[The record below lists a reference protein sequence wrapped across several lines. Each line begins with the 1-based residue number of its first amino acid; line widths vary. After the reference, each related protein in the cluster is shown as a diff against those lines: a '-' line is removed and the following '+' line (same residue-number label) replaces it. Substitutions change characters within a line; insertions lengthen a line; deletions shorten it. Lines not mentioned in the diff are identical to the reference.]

1 MAQNGRG
8 ARATIGLLNLLSGGL
23 GIWGGGQVLVYFREA
38 STIGI
43 TIGAAGLVAGVFFAL
58 AGLAVWRGWADAR
71 AFGLS
76 ASATTIVVYVAGVA
90 LGIIGMSGLLF
101 GVAYPAL
108 VMAWLGRPG
117 SGLGRTADT
126 GPRRGDPGRHDG
138 MHRRVS
144 ALA

>member
-71 AFGLS
+71 AFGL
-76 ASATTIVVYVAGVA
+76 
-90 LGIIGMSGLLF
+90 
-101 GVAYPAL
+101 
-108 VMAWLGRPG
+108 
-117 SGLGRTADT
+117 
-126 GPRRGDPGRHDG
+126 
-138 MHRRVS
+138 
-144 ALA
+144 

>member
-23 GIWGGGQVLVYFREA
+23 GIWGGAQVLVYFREA

-76 ASATTIVVYVAGVA
+76 AGATTIVVYVAGVA
-90 LGIIGMSGLLF
+90 LGIIGMSGLLW

-108 VMAWLGRPG
+108 VMVWLARPG
-117 SGLGRTADT
+117 SGAGRTAERE
-126 GPRRGDPGRHDG
+126 PRRDDRGRDDAIR
-138 MHRRVS
+138 RRVS

>member
-23 GIWGGGQVLVYFREA
+23 GIWGGGQVLVYFRDA
-38 STIGI
+38 SAVGI
-43 TIGAAGLVAGVFFAL
+43 TIGAAGLVAGVSFAI

-108 VMAWLGRPG
+108 VMAWLARPG

-126 GPRRGDPGRHDG
+126 EPRRGDRGRDDG
-138 MHRRVS
+138 MPRRVR